1 MRKFLKEE
9 IQRTDVR
16 KITTEVVH
24 SLAFNKI
31 SLLRKAPVSV
41 ACVVAL
47 IVVSLLAT
55 FVVSKEADVVSI
67 SEAAPVQV
75 MPTPVAATTSKK
87 TTITIPS
94 GTIKANPFLPYREIS
109 GADAVKT
116 DVPAYSLVEPPEVS
130 GASSDAIR
138 VMDTIVSGILFD
150 KFSPS
155 AILNIEG
162 NDYLVKKG
170 DVVNNYKVLN
180 IAQDSVT
187 VQLGANTYKAGIGEI
202 LTEGSL
208 NHNDVSNLSNKF
220 GGVNNE
226 L

>member
-1 MRKFLKEE
+1 MRNFLKEE
-9 IQRTDVR
+9 IKKTNMLEM
-16 KITTEVVH
+16 TNEVVR
-24 SLAFNKI
+24 SFLI
-31 SLLRKAPVSV
+31 RKASLIKKTTVSV
-41 ACVVAL
+41 CCIATVIAVSVV
-47 IVVSLLAT
+47 AT
-55 FVVSKEADVVSI
+55 FVVNKNTDLVSI
-67 SEAAPVQV
+67 SEVAPAQV
-75 MPTPVAATTSKK
+75 ISTPIAATSSKK

-109 GADAVKT
+109 GVDSAMA
-116 DVPAYSLVEPPEVS
+116 DVPAYTLVEPPEVS
-130 GASSDAIR
+130 GGSSDAIR

-220 GGVNNE
+220 GGVK
-226 L
+226 

>member
-1 MRKFLKEE
+1 MKMRKFLKEE
-9 IQRTDVR
+9 IQKADMRN
-16 KITTEVVH
+16 ITTEVIH

-31 SLLRKAPVSV
+31 SLLRKAAVSV
-41 ACVVAL
+41 ACIAVLV
-47 IVVSLLAT
+47 VVSLLAT
-55 FVVSKEADVVSI
+55 FVVNKDVDVVSI
-67 SEAAPVQV
+67 SEATPVQV
-75 MPTPVAATTSKK
+75 MSTPVAATSSKK

-162 NDYLVKKG
+162 SDYLVKKG
-170 DVVNNYKVLN
+170 DVVNNYKIEN
-180 IAQDSVT
+180 ITQDSVT
-187 VQLGANTYKAGIGEI
+187 VKLGNNAYTAGIGQI
-202 LTEGSL
+202 LTEGNL
-208 NHNDVSNLSNKF
+208 NHNDVANLSNKF
-220 GGVNNE
+220 GGE
-226 L
+226 R